1 MDQISIGL
9 EPVRVFL
16 VELGGFLPRLLVA
29 MLIVVAGWLLAKLVR
44 FAMLRA
50 LKAVN
55 FPILT
60 ERAGIDAFL
69 KRGGVRIDTAAV
81 LGLLTY
87 WLIILTTLMAAFS
100 SLGLTQVTDLVG
112 QVVLFIPRVF
122 IAILV
127 LAFGTYF
134 ARFLAASVTT
144 YFRNIGVEDGDVLGR
159 ITLYAVIVFVAVIA
173 LDQLSIGGDI
183 IRHSFLILLAGVVL
197 ALALAFGLG
206 GQKWAAS
213 VIERMGTRRSTRD
226 KNKA

>member
-9 EPVRVFL
+9 EPARAFL
-16 VELGGFLPRLLVA
+16 VELGGLLPKLLIALV
-29 MLIVVAGWLLAKLVR
+29 IVVAGWLLAKLVR
-44 FAMLRA
+44 FAMLRV

-55 FPILT
+55 FSVLT

-69 KRGGVRIDTAAV
+69 KRGGVRTDTAAV
-81 LGLLTY
+81 LGLLAY
-87 WLIILTTLMAAFS
+87 WLIILTTLMAAFG

-112 QVVLFIPRVF
+112 QVVQFIPRVF
-122 IAILV
+122 VAILV

-134 ARFLAASVTT
+134 ARFLASSVTT

-159 ITLYAVIVFVAVIA
+159 VTLYAVIVFVVVIA

-206 GQKWAAS
+206 GQKWAATL
-213 VIERMGTRRSTRD
+213 IERMGSRRSARD

>member
-1 MDQISIGL
+1 MDQIGIGL
-9 EPVRVFL
+9 EPVRAFL
-16 VELGGFLPRLLVA
+16 VELGGFLPKLLVA
-29 MLIVVAGWLLAKLVR
+29 LVIVVAGWLLAKLVR
-44 FAMLRA
+44 FAMLRV

-55 FPILT
+55 FAVLT

-69 KRGGVRIDTAAV
+69 KRGGVRTDTAAV
-81 LGLLTY
+81 LGLLAY

-122 IAILV
+122 VAIMV

-134 ARFLAASVTT
+134 ARFLATSVTT

-183 IRHSFLILLAGVVL
+183 IRYSFLILLAGAVL

-213 VIERMGTRRSTRD
+213 VIERMGTRRGSRD